1 MNISRG
7 KIATL
12 AIGLLLI
19 GGIVFG
25 ARYMA
30 FFDQK
35 LPNGEVRTVDK
46 AIDSVTPSQ
55 SEKREVKPENV
66 PIEVE
71 AVATGLEVP
80 WTIAFTSDTRILVTE
95 RPGRLRVIENG
106 KLLPKSLHTFSVS
119 SEDEEGL
126 MGLAVDPEYET
137 NHFIYVSYA
146 VPSNGA
152 LKVRV
157 ERFTDN
163 GDNLSGSK
171 VILDNIPAAK
181 FHAGSALKF
190 GPDGKLYITTG
201 DATDKNIAQDKGNL
215 GGKIL
220 RLNADGS
227 IPTDNPLSGSPVW
240 SYGHRNPQGIAWH
253 PVTQELYETE
263 HGPSVFDGPA
273 GGDEVNHIMKGE
285 NYGWPLVSHE
295 KKRAGTV
302 APLLVFTPA
311 EAPASATFYA
321 SDTIPQ
327 FTNRFFFGAL
337 KGEGIIKVLFD
348 EKNPDRV
355 VSYEKLSEVK
365 LGRIRD
371 VIEGPDGSLYFTTSN
386 RDGRGKA
393 ASSDDRVMRI
403 RAK

>member
-1 MNISRG
+1 MTLSAG
-7 KIATL
+7 KIVAL
-12 AIGLLLI
+12 VIGVLLL
-19 GGIVFG
+19 GGMAFG

-30 FFDQK
+30 FFDKK
-35 LPNGEVRTVDK
+35 LPNGEVRQVEQETVSENSAKSGKDEK
-46 AIDSVTPSQ
+46 A
-55 SEKREVKPENV
+55 PENV
-66 PIEVE
+66 SIEVE
-71 AVATGLEVP
+71 TVATGLEVP
-80 WTIAFTSDTRILVTE
+80 WTIAFTSETRMLVTE

-126 MGLAVDPEYET
+126 MGLVVDPDYEK

-146 VPSNGA
+146 VPDNGA
-152 LKVRV
+152 LKVKV

-163 GDNLSGSK
+163 GESLSDSK
-171 VILDNIPAAK
+171 VILDNIPAAR

-190 GPDGKLYITTG
+190 GPDGSLYITTG
-201 DATDKNIAQDKGNL
+201 DATDKNIAQDKQNL

-227 IPTDNPLSGSPVW
+227 IPNDNPFPDSPVW

-253 PVTQELYETE
+253 PVTKELYETE

-295 KKRAGTV
+295 KKRPGTIV
-302 APLLVFTPA
+302 PLLVFTPA
-311 EAPASATFYA
+311 EAPASATFYS
-321 SDTIPQ
+321 SDKIPQ
-327 FTNRFFFGAL
+327 FTNHFFFGVL
-337 KGEGIIKVLFD
+337 KGEGVIKVLFD
-348 EKNPDRV
+348 ENNPDKV
-355 VSYEKLSEVK
+355 LSYEKLSKVK

-371 VIEGPDGSLYFTTSN
+371 VIEGPDGALYFTTSN

-403 RAK
+403 RAQ